1 MTIGIVLAL
10 AFNVPRIVLMT
21 LAVVYWGK
29 DAFEF
34 WHGAWGGQIFSDR
47 DNHLLSN
54 YYVAAAET
62 PLRTV
67 CLAIHISNYPTS
79 RTVVRSS
86 TRSL

>member
-34 WHGAWGGQIFSDR
+34 WYGAWGGQIFSAIVMTT
-47 DNHLLSN
+47 
-54 YYVAAAET
+54 YYQ
-62 PLRTV
+62 
-67 CLAIHISNYPTS
+67 IIM
-79 RTVVRSS
+79 
-86 TRSL
+86 